1 MRKDESVGSEM
12 MCAHGTLEGTAPAP
26 SDALGVARGQECFDM
41 ADLASCKFTSSL
53 QASVPARP
61 G

>member
-1 MRKDESVGSEM
+1 MP
-12 MCAHGTLEGTAPAP
+12 HGTLQETAPAP